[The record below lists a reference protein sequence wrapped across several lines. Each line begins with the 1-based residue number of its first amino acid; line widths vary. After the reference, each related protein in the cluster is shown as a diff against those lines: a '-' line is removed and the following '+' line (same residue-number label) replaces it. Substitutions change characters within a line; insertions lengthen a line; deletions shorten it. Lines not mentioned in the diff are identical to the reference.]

1 MNNHTTLPA
10 HLLLPLL
17 VTIAGAGC
25 DSPSPPIGGNG
36 DVTTECPEY
45 VDLQAELDNFRSGLG
60 QPAKPHDV
68 VAGPD
73 EYALCDA
80 LALRAAE
87 CHQWCPPESREQ
99 CALRWGCLRRSL
111 RADMV
116 AAIYACMPTLECSL
130 GADSLVLTSVGVCIA
145 EVAAKYPPT
154 KAELAYAEAWATHAE
169 GCGFDD
175 TSCKPSNCKGWSEA
189 YYAAQTA
196 CLTPD
201 ICVGEGT
208 WCQGFARPTTIVEA
222 CVPADPVDAGA
233 PDASGD

>member
-1 MNNHTTLPA
+1 MNNHTMLPA

-25 DSPSPPIGGNG
+25 NSPSPPIGGNG
-36 DVTTECPEY
+36 DVQTECPEY

-68 VAGPD
+68 MAGPE

-87 CHQWCPPESREQ
+87 CHRWCPPEPREQ

-116 AAIYACMPTLECSL
+116 ADIYACMPTLDCSPD
-130 GADSLVLTSVGVCIA
+130 ADSLTYSSVGSCIA
-145 EVAAKYPPT
+145 EVAAKYPAT
-154 KAELAYAEAWATHAE
+154 QTELAHAEAWAAHAE
-169 GCGFDD
+169 GCGRSD
-175 TSCKPSNCKGWSEA
+175 TSCWPGRCRGWSES
-189 YYAAQTA
+189 YHAAQVA
-196 CLTPD
+196 CFPSKNCD
-201 ICVGEGT
+201 N
-208 WCQGFARPTTIVEA
+208 WCQSYAHYTTIVDA
-222 CVPADPVDAGA
+222 CVPPDPVDAGA